1 MNIIFDGAS
10 GILLESMRLLNKM
23 APYLLFGFFFA
34 GLLHIFFSPEKIAR
48 HLGKGNFASVIK
60 ASLFGIPL
68 PLCSC
73 GVIPAALALRREG
86 ASIGAVLAFFI
97 STPTTGIDSICATY
111 ALLGGLFT
119 GFRIAGSF
127 AAGVFAGVLANSFI
141 KEKSF
146 TSPEKESCKLCGHET
161 EHRHSAMKKA
171 AEALRYAFIGLFDEI
186 AKWLLIGVLIG
197 GTISFFIP
205 EGFFASFLG
214 PGWVAYLVMFL
225 IGTPMYVCA
234 TGSIPIAAS
243 MMLKGLSP
251 GAAFVFLL
259 SGPAT
264 NTVTITVMIKEL
276 GRKAVAIY
284 LGSIF
289 AASMLL
295 AFALDKIWRV
305 MVSPA
310 ASHGMVAHSKML
322 PLWVEYSST
331 AILLLLIF
339 SSLFRSRTRAR
350 Q

>member
-23 APYLLFGFFFA
+23 APYLLFGFLFA

-48 HLGKGNFASVIK
+48 HLGKGNFVSVIK

-86 ASIGAVLAFFI
+86 ASIGAVLAFLI
-97 STPTTGIDSICATY
+97 STPTTGIDSIFATY

-119 GFRIAGSF
+119 GFRIVASF
-127 AAGVFAGVLANSFI
+127 AAGVFAGVLANIFI

-146 TSPEKESCKLCGHET
+146 TPPEKESCKLCGHET
-161 EHRHSAMKKA
+161 EHKHSTMEKA
-171 AEALRYAFIGLFDEI
+171 TEALRYAFIGLFDEI

-214 PGWVAYLVMFL
+214 LGWVAYLVMFL

-264 NTVTITVMIKEL
+264 NTVTNIAKL
-276 GRKAVAIY
+276 
-284 LGSIF
+284 
-289 AASMLL
+289 AAAMRP
-295 AFALDKIWRV
+295 RV
-305 MVSPA
+305 
-310 ASHGMVAHSKML
+310 
-322 PLWVEYSST
+322 WN
-331 AILLLLIF
+331 ICRCW
-339 SSLFRSRTRAR
+339 RSRLATKAATNRCARFLSWGSRCSTRW
-350 Q
+350 